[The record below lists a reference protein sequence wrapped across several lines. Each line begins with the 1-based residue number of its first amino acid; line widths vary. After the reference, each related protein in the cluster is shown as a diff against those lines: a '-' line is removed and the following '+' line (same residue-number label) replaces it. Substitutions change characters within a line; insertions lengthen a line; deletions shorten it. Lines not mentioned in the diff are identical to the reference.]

1 MDEKYLNLQEA
12 ICDGDDEAAL
22 EAVDALLEDGVNPLS
37 IFTECVEPTLNELG
51 EQFAKLEIFLP
62 DLVLAGEAVTAI
74 QEKLL
79 PIMQAQNIQGRQ
91 KGVGVIA
98 TVSGDIHDIGKN
110 MVGLMMQINGFEMTD
125 LGVDVSPMAI
135 LKKAEEVN
143 ADLVLLS
150 GLMLPSLPFMK
161 ETIELIRHN
170 SKLGGHT
177 KIMVGGGPVTNEWAM
192 ANGADGYSDDS
203 IGAVK
208 LAHQLMG
215 LTV

>member
-12 ICDGDDEAAL
+12 ICDGDDETAL
-22 EAVDALLEDGVNPLS
+22 EEVDGLLENGTNPLS

-62 DLVLAGEAVTAI
+62 DLVLAGEVVTAI

-79 PIMQAQNIQGRQ
+79 PIMQAENIQGRQ
-91 KGVGVIA
+91 KGTGVIA

-110 MVGLMMQINGFEMTD
+110 MVCLMMQINGFEMTD
-125 LGVDVSPMAI
+125 LGVDVSPMSI

-170 SKLGGHT
+170 PKLGSHT
-177 KIMVGGGPVTNEWAM
+177 KLWSAAALSPTN
-192 ANGADGYSDDS
+192 G
-203 IGAVK
+203 
-208 LAHQLMG
+208 Q
-215 LTV
+215 

>member
-12 ICDGDDEAAL
+12 ICDGDDETAL
-22 EAVDALLEDGVNPLS
+22 EEVDGLLENGTNPLS

-62 DLVLAGEAVTAI
+62 DLVLAGEVVTAI

-79 PIMQAQNIQGRQ
+79 PIMQAENIQGRQ
-91 KGVGVIA
+91 KGTGVIA

-110 MVGLMMQINGFEMTD
+110 MVCLMMQINGFEMTD
-125 LGVDVSPMAI
+125 LGVDVSPMSI

-170 SKLGGHT
+170 PKLGSHT

-192 ANGADGYSDDS
+192 SNGADGYSDDS
-203 IGAVK
+203 ISAVK

-215 LTV
+215 LAG

>member
-12 ICDGDDEAAL
+12 ICDGDDETAL
-22 EAVDALLEDGVNPLS
+22 EEVDGLLENGTNPLS

>member
-12 ICDGDDEAAL
+12 ICDGDDETAL
-22 EAVDALLEDGVNPLS
+22 EEVDGLLENGTNPLD

-62 DLVLAGEAVTAI
+62 DLVLAGEVVTAI

-79 PIMQAQNIQGRQ
+79 PIMQAANIQGRQ
-91 KGVGVIA
+91 KGIGVIA

-125 LGVDVSPMAI
+125 LGVDVSPMSI
-135 LKKAEEVN
+135 LKKAEELN
-143 ADLVLLS
+143 ADLVVLS

-170 SKLGGHT
+170 PKLGSHT

-192 ANGADGYSDDS
+192 SNGADGYSDDS

-215 LTV
+215 LEV